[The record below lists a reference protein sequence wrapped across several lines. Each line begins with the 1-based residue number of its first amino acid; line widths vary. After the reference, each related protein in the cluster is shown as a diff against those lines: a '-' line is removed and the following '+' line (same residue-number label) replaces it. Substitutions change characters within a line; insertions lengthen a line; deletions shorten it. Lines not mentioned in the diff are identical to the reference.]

1 MQSGKRRETHSLIF
15 RSGDDVVCT
24 GILLVHV
31 WYWYALLQTA
41 FLSHWLLP
49 ADMVT
54 SAGSIAG
61 PSVPALPS
69 ISRANPNCPWQ
80 MSTLQVKLLHFNI
93 IPKASF
99 SPSFF
104 SLTKESTEM
113 SFTASSFSN
122 VRVSSQW
129 EIKACH
135 LPLADSGE
143 MQASVLTAAS
153 HTTAWV

>member
-1 MQSGKRRETHSLIF
+1 MMLCVLGYSLSTCDTDMHCYKQPSCPIDSYLLTWSPQLGALQGPLCLHSHPL
-15 RSGDDVVCT
+15 VEQ
-24 GILLVHV
+24 IL
-31 WYWYALLQTA
+31 
-41 FLSHWLLP
+41 
-49 ADMVT
+49 
-54 SAGSIAG
+54 
-61 PSVPALPS
+61 
-69 ISRANPNCPWQ
+69 
-80 MSTLQVKLLHFNI
+80 TLQVKLLHFNI

-135 LPLADSGE
+135 LLLADSGE

-153 HTTAWV
+153 HTTA